1 MPVMLQDILSGNM
14 SLPLLLLE
22 FITLS
27 LIVLVVLPV
36 HEMAHGYVAYRLGDP
51 TAKNMGRLTPNP
63 LAHLDPIGTLM
74 IFLLGFGYAKA
85 VPVNPYNFRNPKTG
99 MALTALA
106 GPVSNLL
113 MAVLAVGLYRLL
125 SFFITSAYVNSI
137 LYWMLI
143 LVFAS
148 VNVGLAVFNL
158 LPIPPLD
165 GYRIL
170 SVILPD
176 RWIYLIGR
184 YENYLIILVMFLIF
198 TGVLSTPISFVANFI
213 FRGILMLFGLA

>member
-22 FITLS
+22 FIALS

-165 GYRIL
+165 VYRIL

>member
-1 MPVMLQDILSGNM
+1 MCIRDS
-14 SLPLLLLE
+14 
-22 FITLS
+22 
-27 LIVLVVLPV
+27 
-36 HEMAHGYVAYRLGDP
+36 
-51 TAKNMGRLTPNP
+51 
-63 LAHLDPIGTLM
+63 
-74 IFLLGFGYAKA
+74 AKA

-158 LPIPPLD
+158 LPKMCIRDRYIPM
-165 GYRIL
+165 
-170 SVILPD
+170 
-176 RWIYLIGR
+176 YLHP
-184 YENYLIILVMFLIF
+184 EQE
-198 TGVLSTPISFVANFI
+198 
-213 FRGILMLFGLA
+213 

>member
-63 LAHLDPIGTLM
+63 LAHLDPSGTLM

>member
-22 FITLS
+22 FIPLS

>member
-36 HEMAHGYVAYRLGDP
+36 HEMAHGYVAYRLGD
-51 TAKNMGRLTPNP
+51 
-63 LAHLDPIGTLM
+63 
-74 IFLLGFGYAKA
+74 LGFGYAKA

>member
-1 MPVMLQDILSGNM
+1 MGSKW
-14 SLPLLLLE
+14 
-22 FITLS
+22 
-27 LIVLVVLPV
+27 
-36 HEMAHGYVAYRLGDP
+36 
-51 TAKNMGRLTPNP
+51 AK
-63 LAHLDPIGTLM
+63 
-74 IFLLGFGYAKA
+74 GFG
-85 VPVNPYNFRNPKTG
+85 
-99 MALTALA
+99 
-106 GPVSNLL
+106 VSRPIF
-113 MAVLAVGLYRLL
+113 LAVGLYRLL

-198 TGVLSTPISFVANFI
+198 TGVLSAPISFVANFI

>member
-1 MPVMLQDILSGNM
+1 MLQDILSGNM

-165 GYRIL
+165 VYRIL

>member
-125 SFFITSAYVNSI
+125 SFCITSAYVNSI

>member
-1 MPVMLQDILSGNM
+1 MISG
-14 SLPLLLLE
+14 
-22 FITLS
+22 
-27 LIVLVVLPV
+27 
-36 HEMAHGYVAYRLGDP
+36 
-51 TAKNMGRLTPNP
+51 
-63 LAHLDPIGTLM
+63 
-74 IFLLGFGYAKA
+74 
-85 VPVNPYNFRNPKTG
+85 
-99 MALTALA
+99 
-106 GPVSNLL
+106 
-113 MAVLAVGLYRLL
+113 L

-137 LYWMLI
+137 LDWMLI

>member
-99 MALTALA
+99 MALTALV

>member
-1 MPVMLQDILSGNM
+1 MLQDILSGNM

-198 TGVLSTPISFVANFI
+198 TGVLSAPISFVANFI

>member
-176 RWIYLIGR
+176 RWIYLIDR
-184 YENYLIILVMFLIF
+184 Y
-198 TGVLSTPISFVANFI
+198 
-213 FRGILMLFGLA
+213 

>member
-198 TGVLSTPISFVANFI
+198 TGVLSAPISFVANFI

>member
-85 VPVNPYNFRNPKTG
+85 VPVNPYNFRNPNTG

>member
-1 MPVMLQDILSGNM
+1 MLQDILSGNM

>member
-51 TAKNMGRLTPNP
+51 TAKNVGRLTPNP

>member
-198 TGVLSTPISFVANFI
+198 TGVLGTPISFVANFI

>member
-213 FRGILMLFGLA
+213 FRSILMLFGLA

>member
-51 TAKNMGRLTPNP
+51 TAQNMGRLTPNP

>member
-1 MPVMLQDILSGNM
+1 
-14 SLPLLLLE
+14 
-22 FITLS
+22 
-27 LIVLVVLPV
+27 
-36 HEMAHGYVAYRLGDP
+36 
-51 TAKNMGRLTPNP
+51 MGRLTPNP